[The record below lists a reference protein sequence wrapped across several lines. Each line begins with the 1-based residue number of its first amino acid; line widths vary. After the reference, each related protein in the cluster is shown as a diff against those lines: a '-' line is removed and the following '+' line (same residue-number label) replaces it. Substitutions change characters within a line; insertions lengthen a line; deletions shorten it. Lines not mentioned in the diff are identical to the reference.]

1 MAQYDLLAL
10 GECLVDVIAKEQ
22 DGKLHMEGNPGGAPA
37 NVLAMA
43 AKLGRKTAL
52 ISQVG
57 RDRFGDF
64 LEKHLQSAGIDT
76 AYVMRDA
83 RHATTLAIVQ
93 LDESGNRD
101 FTFYRDQ
108 TADVML
114 TKEQLPL
121 EAIRAARIL
130 HVGSLSLTAEPVK
143 TATYAAIQA
152 ALEAGVKISYDPNYR
167 PPLWPCEAAAV
178 QAMRSV
184 LPMAHYVKV
193 AEEELELLTGLS
205 GEAAAR
211 QLLRQ
216 YTNLE
221 VLAVTKGPGGSEVYT
236 RQAHAAARAY
246 RIDCIDTTGAGDA
259 FWGAF
264 LTRLLEGQEAL
275 SNLEELAAFACAAGS
290 LTSAKKG
297 AISAMPSRSAIE
309 SCMAAAQYL

>member
-121 EAIRAARIL
+121 EAIRAARIFACGL
-130 HVGSLSLTAEPVK
+130 LIAYGRTCLKRPLMQRFRRRWKRA
-143 TATYAAIQA
+143 
-152 ALEAGVKISYDPNYR
+152 VKISYDPNYR

-236 RQAHAAARAY
+236 RQAHAA
-246 RIDCIDTTGAGDA
+246 GAGLPD
-259 FWGAF
+259 
-264 LTRLLEGQEAL
+264 
-275 SNLEELAAFACAAGS
+275 
-290 LTSAKKG
+290 
-297 AISAMPSRSAIE
+297 
-309 SCMAAAQYL
+309 